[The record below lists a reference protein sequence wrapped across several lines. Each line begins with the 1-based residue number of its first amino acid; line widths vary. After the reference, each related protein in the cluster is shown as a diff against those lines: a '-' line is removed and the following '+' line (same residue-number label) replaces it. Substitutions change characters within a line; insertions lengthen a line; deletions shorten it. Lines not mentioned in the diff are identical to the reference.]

1 MEGPMKRLFLFLGF
15 IIIVSGC
22 TIEFK
27 TGAEKTQDFPDFI
40 LGDFKYISA
49 DNSGKREWELRA
61 REAKMYNVKNE
72 VYLYNMAITFF
83 NESNYVKSFVSAN
96 SGYVDKLTMSIF
108 CQGKVKILSENQATL
123 EADKVYW
130 DNKKKL
136 FYSQPE
142 ELVVLKRGNTV
153 IAGYKMVADAGLKE
167 VTIEKVRANIKK

>member
-1 MEGPMKRLFLFLGF
+1 MKSLTLLLGF
-15 IIIVSGC
+15 ILILSGC

-27 TGAEKTQDFPDFI
+27 TGGDKNKDFPDFI

-72 VYLYNMAITFF
+72 VYLYNLAVTFF

-96 SGYVDKLTMSIF
+96 SGYVDKVSMNIF

-123 EADKVYW
+123 EADQVYW

-136 FYSQPE
+136 FYSEPD
-142 ELVVLKRGNTV
+142 ELVTLRRGNTV
-153 IAGYKMVADAGLKE
+153 MAGYKMVADAGLKE
-167 VTIEKVRANIKK
+167 VTIEKVKANIKK